1 VIKILFVYFYIF
13 VFVLSA
19 KVVSVD
25 ECIDK
30 TLKNH
35 PDVKKAALGVFEK
48 KSSVDIAKADYLP
61 QINVSAQYNPIDT
74 FAVPKDNQFETIE
87 DDSWRVDAVLNQKI
101 YDFGKTT
108 STIKAYE
115 KDENIA
121 NLSLDDAKALLV
133 YSVKNQYNLALLKTK
148 EIEVRKKDLQT
159 KEELYKQAKA
169 LVLQGLKTEADAT
182 SILSELY
189 IAQDNLAIAKADL
202 NKALTTLSLY
212 TGERLDADTQLKES
226 VKVKNQ
232 NIMSADML
240 FKDIL
245 SKNLLLKSSQEEIKK
260 DALIYKATKAQNLGS
275 IDAIASYNYQNSLN
289 EYDESLVGVSI
300 TVPIYNGGRI
310 SAQTQQA
317 RIAKEIAKESYN
329 SQKLLLQEEVENL
342 VIDLQRYRYT
352 IKAKEALIE
361 SSNATKEIV
370 EARYK
375 EGLATYIEVLD
386 ASSTYLF
393 AKLGLLEAKF
403 SINNIINRLDYLQG
417 QIQ

>member
-226 VKVKNQ
+226 VEVKNQ
-232 NIMSADML
+232 NIMSSDML

-260 DALIYKATKAQNLGS
+260 DALIYKATKAQNFGS

>member
-35 PDVKKAALGVFEK
+35 PDVKKAALGIFEK

-121 NLSLDDAKALLV
+121 NLSLNDAKALLV
-133 YSVKNQYNLALLKTK
+133 YNVKNQYNLALLKTK
-148 EIEVRKKDLQT
+148 EIEVRKKDLKT

-226 VKVKNQ
+226 VEVKNQ
-232 NIMSADML
+232 NIMSSDML

-260 DALIYKATKAQNLGS
+260 DALIYKATKAQNFGS

-403 SINNIINRLDYLQG
+403 NINNIINRLDYLQG

>member
-1 VIKILFVYFYIF
+1 MIKILFVYFYIF

-226 VKVKNQ
+226 VEVKNQ
-232 NIMSADML
+232 NIMSSDML

-260 DALIYKATKAQNLGS
+260 DALIYKATKAQNFGS

>member
-1 VIKILFVYFYIF
+1 MIKILFVYFYIF

>member
-1 VIKILFVYFYIF
+1 MIKILFVYFYIF

-35 PDVKKAALGVFEK
+35 PDVKKAALGIFEK

-121 NLSLDDAKALLV
+121 NLSLNDAKALLV
-133 YSVKNQYNLALLKTK
+133 YNVKNQYNLALLKTK
-148 EIEVRKKDLQT
+148 EIEVRKKDLKT

-226 VKVKNQ
+226 VEVKNQ
-232 NIMSADML
+232 NIMSSDML

-260 DALIYKATKAQNLGS
+260 DALIYKATKAQNFGS

>member
-226 VKVKNQ
+226 VEVKNQ

-245 SKNLLLKSSQEEIKK
+245 SKNFLLKSSQEEIKK
-260 DALIYKATKAQNLGS
+260 DALIYKAAKAQNFGS

>member
-1 VIKILFVYFYIF
+1 MIKILFVYFYIF

-226 VKVKNQ
+226 VEVKNQ

-260 DALIYKATKAQNLGS
+260 DALIYKATKAQNFGS

>member
-226 VKVKNQ
+226 VEVKNQ

-260 DALIYKATKAQNLGS
+260 DALIYKATKAQNFGS